1 MADYGDAYI
10 PRFDP
15 PVNIAQRF
23 PKSFCKLLVSEL
35 ASSAGVESGVF
46 GSGGFTKVDSYHRSS
61 AAIMPTTETR
71 LDAELLMTTA
81 VDLFSVSVLAK
92 RATLAEP
99 IQFLKYDS
107 KKQGHF
113 LAHTDNA
120 YYDGHGVFQYTSPQ
134 RMLTCLV
141 YLNEDY
147 EGGEL
152 IFNTVRDDSGH
163 VIKLKPKTGELII
176 FPSDIRFMHEVL
188 NVTMGQRYSIVG
200 WYRLK

>member
-1 MADYGDAYI
+1 MA
-10 PRFDP
+10 
-15 PVNIAQRF
+15 
-23 PKSFCKLLVSEL
+23 EL
-35 ASSAGVESGVF
+35 GGSTGVESGVF
-46 GSGGFTKVDSYHRSS
+46 GSDGKAKVDSYHRSS
-61 AAIMPTTETR
+61 VAIMPMAEIKS
-71 LDAELLMTTA
+71 DVELLMTTA
-81 VDLFSVSVLAK
+81 VDLFATSVLAK

-107 KKQGHF
+107 KNQGHF

-120 YYDGHGVFQYTSPQ
+120 YYDGQGVFQYTSPQ

-152 IFNTVRDDSGH
+152 ILNTVRDDNGQA
-163 VIKLKPKTGELII
+163 IKLRPKAGEMII

-188 NVTMGQRYSIVG
+188 NVTKGQRYSIVG
-200 WYRLK
+200 WFCLK